1 MATLRALECLVAV
14 LDHGSV
20 TGAAARLHMS
30 QPALSHQIAAL
41 ERELGTPVVERLPRG
56 VRPTV
61 AGRAVLADARA
72 ALAAAD
78 RVLATGRAVA
88 LGAGGRL
95 RIGCAESMTAGL
107 LAPVLRA
114 WHRQHPDVDID
125 LTELTSA
132 DALANLVSSGQADVA
147 IGPRPS
153 TWDGHSGLI
162 GHEEIVATMATSA
175 ALSASG
181 GPVTFA
187 DIADGPVV
195 HYHRD
200 NGLSGWLDEAAA
212 RHGVTLTAA
221 TRTRQATTA
230 AQLAAAGLGVALVP
244 TTALQS
250 SYPGIVRRL
259 DPRLTREVVA
269 LTATADDPVVR
280 RFEANVRRRGI
291 PVPSAIAAQLGS
303 QQQAKL
309 VHEFGGLP

>member
-1 MATLRALECLVAV
+1 MTTLRALECLVAV
-14 LDHGSV
+14 LEHGSV
-20 TGAAARLHMS
+20 TEAAARLHMS
-30 QPALSHQIAAL
+30 QPALSHQLAAL

-88 LGAGGRL
+88 RGVGGRL

-114 WHRQHPDVDID
+114 WHRQHPDVGIE

-132 DALANLVSSGQADVA
+132 DALADLVSSGQADIA

-175 ALSASG
+175 ALSG

-200 NGLSGWLDEAAA
+200 NGLGGWLDEAAA
-212 RHGVTLTAA
+212 RHGVTLTAV

-244 TTALQS
+244 TTALHS

-259 DPRLTREVVA
+259 APELTREVVA
-269 LTATADDPVVR
+269 LTATTDDPLVR
-280 RFEANVRRRGI
+280 RFEANVVRRGI
-291 PVPSAIAAQLGS
+291 PVPSAIAAQLRS
-303 QQQAKL
+303 EQQPKP
-309 VHEFGGLP
+309 VHE